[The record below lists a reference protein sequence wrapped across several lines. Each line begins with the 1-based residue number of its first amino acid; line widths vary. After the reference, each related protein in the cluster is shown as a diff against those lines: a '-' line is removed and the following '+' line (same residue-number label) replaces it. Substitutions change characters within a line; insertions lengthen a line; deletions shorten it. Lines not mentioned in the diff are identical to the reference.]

1 MKPFTRVTGVAIP
14 LIEDDVNT
22 DQIAPVG
29 GGAKLSENY
38 AETLF
43 KNRRRLDNGAED
55 PAFVFNQPKFRTGSI
70 LVSGRNFGCGSSRE
84 SAVWVFQAVGIS
96 CIVARSFADI
106 YRENCL
112 QNGVLPVTL
121 PDAEADRLEAAVL
134 VADGAP
140 VFTADLEAR
149 TLIGPDGLIIG
160 FEISDADRTRL
171 LEGLDD
177 IGMTLKSLAD
187 IEAFEQARRNDAPWT
202 QHANASSL

>member
-134 VADGAP
+134 AADGAP

>member
-55 PAFVFNQPKFRTGSI
+55 LAFVFNQPKFRTGSI

-134 VADGAP
+134 AADGAP

>member
-134 VADGAP
+134 AADGAP

-149 TLIGPDGLIIG
+149 TLIGPDGLIMG

>member
-134 VADGAP
+134 AADGAP
-140 VFTADLEAR
+140 VFTANLEAR
-149 TLIGPDGLIIG
+149 TLIGPDGLIMG